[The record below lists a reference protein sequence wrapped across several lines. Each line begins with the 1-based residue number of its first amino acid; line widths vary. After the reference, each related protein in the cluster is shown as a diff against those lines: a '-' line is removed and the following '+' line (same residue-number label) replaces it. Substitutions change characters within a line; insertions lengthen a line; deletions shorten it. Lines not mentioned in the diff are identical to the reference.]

1 MMANSEK
8 SPLEANV
15 VSLTSTVPRLL
26 NRTAHA
32 RRHATNVIVIVI
44 GLLGVD
50 VQFSRA
56 QKKIC
61 SEVKLKGF

>member
-1 MMANSEK
+1 MMANTEK
-8 SPLEANV
+8 ALEAKV
-15 VSLTSTVPRLL
+15 ISFTSTVPRLL

-32 RRHATNVIVIVI
+32 RRHATNVIAIVI
-44 GLLGVD
+44 GFLGVD

-61 SEVKLKGF
+61 DEVKLQGV